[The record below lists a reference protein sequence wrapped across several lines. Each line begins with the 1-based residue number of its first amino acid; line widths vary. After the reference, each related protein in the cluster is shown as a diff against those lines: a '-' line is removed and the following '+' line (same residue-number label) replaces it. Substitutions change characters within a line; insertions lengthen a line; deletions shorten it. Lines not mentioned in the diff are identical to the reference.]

1 MRTRE
6 ELIVGMLEKILS
18 ENKILKLENEILNL
32 KILKNEKRKNGNR
45 KFQKSKNSKRT

>member
-18 ENKILKLENEILNL
+18 EYKILKLENEILNL
-32 KILKNEKRKNGNR
+32 KILKYEKRKNGNR
-45 KFQKSKNSKRT
+45 NLEKLKNEK